1 MQNRSYETEWCYKTA
16 TEIQWTKRCTQAK
29 AILHSQMA
37 GPKFTAIPHALK
49 HGTTVSRSAKNIN
62 LMFNVNYMENNS
74 MKEKN
79 CTVLCKSAFTS
90 CTLHISKMFSY
101 LKILVIKPIQWK
113 TIGVVKNICRK
124 VKFAC
129 TSHPGEVSTEGNG
142 NQDLHRR
149 ITEKTYHSSSA
160 RTMTI
165 NMITSFETQNSE
177 GSSRSV

>member
-1 MQNRSYETEWCYKTA
+1 
-16 TEIQWTKRCTQAK
+16 
-29 AILHSQMA
+29 MA
-37 GPKFTAIPHALK
+37 GPKLTAIPHALK

-90 CTLHISKMFSY
+90 CTLHVSKMFSY

-129 TSHPGEVSTEGNG
+129 TSHSGEVSTEGNG

-177 GSSRSV
+177 GSSRRV

>member
-1 MQNRSYETEWCYKTA
+1 
-16 TEIQWTKRCTQAK
+16 
-29 AILHSQMA
+29 MA

-62 LMFNVNYMENNS
+62 LMFNVNYMENNY

-90 CTLHISKMFSY
+90 CTLHVSKMFSY

-177 GSSRSV
+177 GSSRRV

>member
-1 MQNRSYETEWCYKTA
+1 
-16 TEIQWTKRCTQAK
+16 
-29 AILHSQMA
+29 MA
-37 GPKFTAIPHALK
+37 GPKLTAIPHALK

-129 TSHPGEVSTEGNG
+129 TSHSGEVSTEGNG

-177 GSSRSV
+177 GSSRRV